1 MTKKEATKNKGGR
14 PFSVVA
20 DAKILKT
27 VLGLGKIQATSK
39 ECAAVLGIS
48 EPTWINF
55 KRNNPE
61 VAEAYTKGVGHGQVS
76 LRRRQ
81 YRAAMRGNT
90 TMMIWLGKQYLDQKD
105 KKDIARTEAVS
116 AQDARK
122 KLMDIIER
130 YQKHPELDA

>member
-1 MTKKEATKNKGGR
+1 VTKKEDTINKGGR

-20 DAKILKT
+20 DAETLKT
-27 VLGLGKIQATSK
+27 ILGLGKIQATSK

-61 VAEAYTKGVGHGQVS
+61 VAEAYTNGTGHGQVS